1 MALEAATR
9 PFKSPDDSTVD
20 SCSYTPADVLGTL
33 PLQPPPKTVLI
44 VAETGKGSKR
54 LPC

>member
-1 MALEAATR
+1 MALEAASS
-9 PFKSPDDSTVD
+9 PFKRPDDSTVD

-33 PLQPPPKTVLI
+33 PLQPPQDRLI